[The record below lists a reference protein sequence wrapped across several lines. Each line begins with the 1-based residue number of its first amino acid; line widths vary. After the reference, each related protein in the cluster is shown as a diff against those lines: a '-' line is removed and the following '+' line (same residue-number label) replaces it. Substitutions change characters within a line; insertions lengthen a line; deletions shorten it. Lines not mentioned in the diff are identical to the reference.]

1 MKIPIS
7 LTFKFFDEQITV
19 KKKVDDMHVGET
31 LDMLKNIMV
40 PLFGEKVYEDT
51 ILSVADNIRK
61 KRLPVS
67 QNNHSNNTFYK
78 FMKEVFEEEVYL

>member
-40 PLFGEKVYEDT
+40 PLFGEKVFEDA

-61 KRLPVS
+61 KRLPVPK
-67 QNNHSNNTFYK
+67 NNHSNNTFYK

>member
-7 LTFKFFDEQITV
+7 LSFKFFDEQVIV

-40 PLFGEKVYEDT
+40 PFFGEKVYEDT

-61 KRLPVS
+61 KRLPVP

-78 FMKEVFEEEVYL
+78 FFKEIFEEEVYL

>member
-7 LTFKFFDEQITV
+7 LSFKFFDEQVTV

-61 KRLPVS
+61 KRLPVP
-67 QNNHSNNTFYK
+67 QNKHSNNTFYK
-78 FMKEVFEEEVYL
+78 FFKEIFEEEVYL